1 MQENLIQIIKA
12 ITALDYVD
20 NPGQI
25 DVAQSDWVE
34 FLELFLKM
42 KMVL

>member
-25 DVAQSDWVE
+25 DVAQSDWV
-34 FLELFLKM
+34 
-42 KMVL
+42 